1 MQGTENTAYERHVRF
16 VLFVNCR
23 NWCHTTYRLRHSL
36 VLANMHLSLVC
47 FLGGTGRVNQR
58 RRCGRRVEP
67 RGRGARAC
75 VWSRAAAADE
85 QGAQTAHSSLMVLS
99 KCCWVGGVVCV
110 TSDTVRMF
118 VCYLSLGNTAE
129 NMSCTK

>member
-1 MQGTENTAYERHVRF
+1 M
-16 VLFVNCR
+16 
-23 NWCHTTYRLRHSL
+23 
-36 VLANMHLSLVC
+36 C
-47 FLGGTGRVNQR
+47 FLDGTGRVNQR

-85 QGAQTAHSSLMVLS
+85 QGAQTAHSSLIVLS

-110 TSDTVRMF
+110 TSDIVFARCLLF
-118 VCYLSLGNTAE
+118 VTWQYCGEHELHQLSPRFLMHDPHAPQFNGYETGATLKLMMGHKNDNAVLHVLV
-129 NMSCTK
+129 